1 MSVKA
6 PASSTTT
13 SSASASW
20 ARTTGLA
27 PAAGSARRTARGRRR
42 PDGRGRGRRD
52 GPAGRWSVHP
62 TSKRI
67 DVPASDAADECERRN
82 ESTHRSRPCR
92 AAVRCSTWRSRRRR
106 RTSSGWCGRGGGR
119 PLPEAPPARPGTGG
133 GGDRH
138 RRGDGAA
145 VAERAAGPRL
155 GPRRAVAPAGRRR
168 PRGRRSRGNVRT
180 VTNRRRRTPPSPLRR
195 VRLRPPRAL
204 PLSDDAQ
211 DPDRQRGRREHG
223 PHHPPDEPS
232 LQVREAD
239 AGRGRPPPAASCR
252 ATAIVWYVFRCRPRP
267 VGVGTARRGDIF
279 RPGMHFSLDS
289 SRGGGSVR
297 IRQRTRNSP
306 QAVCGGAGPPP
317 RAGTVFFVLR
327 EPSAGPE
334 SRTSP

>member
-1 MSVKA
+1 MS
-6 PASSTTT
+6 
-13 SSASASW
+13 
-20 ARTTGLA
+20 RLTGA
-27 PAAGSARRTARGRRR
+27 
-42 PDGRGRGRRD
+42 
-52 GPAGRWSVHP
+52 V
-62 TSKRI
+62 
-67 DVPASDAADECERRN
+67 
-82 ESTHRSRPCR
+82 PCR
-92 AAVRCSTWRSRRRR
+92 ASSALLDVALAETAAHVERVVRACPTGGHCRRRR
-106 RTSSGWCGRGGGR
+106 Q
-119 PLPEAPPARPGTGG
+119 PGLG
-133 GGDRH
+133 
-138 RRGDGAA
+138 
-145 VAERAAGPRL
+145 RAAEGIGIDADTAPRWRGERL
-155 GPRRAVAPAGRRR
+155 DLSWATRRAVAPAGRRR

-289 SRGGGSVR
+289 SRGGGLVR
-297 IRQRTRNSP
+297 NRQRTRNSP

-317 RAGTVFFVLR
+317 RAGTVFSSSGSRPRAQRAVQALEKQHVTMQACLLTPAPSPPLR
-327 EPSAGPE
+327 PRRRPSHPRG
-334 SRTSP
+334 TSPNARPCRPPPPPPRPRGSATGSPSSPPASRPPPTSCWS